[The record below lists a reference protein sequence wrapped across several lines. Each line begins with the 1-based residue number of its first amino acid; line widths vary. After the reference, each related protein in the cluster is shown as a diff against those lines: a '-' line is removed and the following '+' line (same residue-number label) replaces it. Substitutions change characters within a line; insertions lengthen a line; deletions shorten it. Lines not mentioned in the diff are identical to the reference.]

1 MCLGLLVG
9 ATAFAAAP
17 VATTGAGADEFK
29 PASTLQ
35 PLQQYPQVNAKRQ
48 ARFKFY
54 APNAQSVTVS
64 LGGGTK
70 LTKDAEGYWVGD
82 TVPLDEG
89 FHYYM
94 LNVDGAQVSDPASL
108 YFYGTTKWSSGI
120 EVPAADQD
128 FYATKDV
135 PHGHQSMVLFF
146 SKSMNKLQRCY
157 VYTPPEYEKDTTQRF
172 PVLYLQHGGGE
183 DESSWGNQGKAN
195 LIMDNLLAEG
205 KCKPFIIVMASSV
218 IPGSMNGSGDRL
230 EQPGPGGAGAG
241 GRGGMPGM
249 GLGGRGAGLG
259 TMPGGRAGGPMTAP
273 GGRAG
278 GPMAGPG
285 GRGGGRGMGANF
297 GPFEKVLVEELIPFI
312 DGNFRTLSDQPHR
325 AMAGLSLGGMQTSS
339 ITLNN
344 LDKFSHI
351 GIFSGGSITPSS
363 IADVEAFKKKVKI
376 VFMSYGGREN
386 NFAGAKPAAEQLN
399 QAGIKSVSYMS
410 PETGHEWQ
418 TWRRSLHEF
427 APLLFRD

>member
-1 MCLGLLVG
+1 
-9 ATAFAAAP
+9 
-17 VATTGAGADEFK
+17 
-29 PASTLQ
+29 
-35 PLQQYPQVNAKRQ
+35 
-48 ARFKFY
+48 
-54 APNAQSVTVS
+54 
-64 LGGGTK
+64 
-70 LTKDAEGYWVGD
+70 
-82 TVPLDEG
+82 
-89 FHYYM
+89 
-94 LNVDGAQVSDPASL
+94 
-108 YFYGTTKWSSGI
+108 
-120 EVPAADQD
+120 
-128 FYATKDV
+128 
-135 PHGHQSMVLFF
+135 
-146 SKSMNKLQRCY
+146 
-157 VYTPPEYEKDTTQRF
+157 
-172 PVLYLQHGGGE
+172 
-183 DESSWGNQGKAN
+183 
-195 LIMDNLLAEG
+195 
-205 KCKPFIIVMASSV
+205 
-218 IPGSMNGSGDRL
+218 
-230 EQPGPGGAGAG
+230 
-241 GRGGMPGM
+241 
-249 GLGGRGAGLG
+249 
-259 TMPGGRAGGPMTAP
+259 
-273 GGRAG
+273 
-278 GPMAGPG
+278 
-285 GRGGGRGMGANF
+285 MGANF

>member
-1 MCLGLLVG
+1 MNSSIFRLVCLGLLVG
-9 ATAFAAAP
+9 STTFAAAP
-17 VATTGAGADEFK
+17 ASQSADEFR
-29 PASTLQ
+29 PAWTNQ

-54 APNAQSVTVS
+54 APNAQSVSVS

-70 LTKDAEGYWVGD
+70 LSKDAEGNWTGD
-82 TVPLDEG
+82 TGVLDEG

-94 LNVDGAQVSDPASL
+94 LNIDGAQVSDPASL

-120 EVPAADQD
+120 EIPAKDED
-128 FYATKDV
+128 FYMAKDV
-135 PHGHQSMVLFF
+135 PHGHEQMVLFF
-146 SKSMNKLQRCY
+146 SKSVNALQRCY
-157 VYTPPEYEKDTTQRF
+157 VYTPPEYDKDVTKRF

-183 DESSWGNQGKAN
+183 DESSWGNQGRAN

-205 KCKPFIIVMASSV
+205 KCKPFINVMASSV
-218 IPGSMNGSGDRL
+218 IPGSFNGSGDRL
-230 EQPGPGGAGAG
+230 EQPGPRGAGA
-241 GRGGMPGM
+241 
-249 GLGGRGAGLG
+249 A
-259 TMPGGRAGGPMTAP
+259 PGGRAGGAGAVPGGRGGGAGSMPSGPTTAP

-278 GPMAGPG
+278 AG
-285 GRGGGRGMGANF
+285 GGGRNQNF
-297 GPFEKVLVEELIPFI
+297 GPFERVLVDELIPFI

-363 IADVEAFKKKVKI
+363 ITDMEGFKKKVKM

-386 NFAGAKPAAEQLN
+386 NFAGARPAAEQLN

>member
-1 MCLGLLVG
+1 MMKRYLLNVACLAAIVSPFS
-9 ATAFAAAP
+9 FAQTPAPAAQP
-17 VATTGAGADEFK
+17 ADEFM
-29 PASTLQ
+29 PAPTNQ

-82 TVPLDEG
+82 TAPLDEG

-94 LNVDGAQVSDPASL
+94 LNIDGAQVPDPASL

-120 EVPAADQD
+120 DVPAKDQD
-128 FYATKDV
+128 FYAAKNV
-135 PHGHQSMVLFF
+135 PHGQTRLVPFF
-146 SKSMNKLQRCY
+146 SKNVNALQQCY
-157 VYTPPEYEKDTTQRF
+157 VYTPPDYDKDVTRKF

-183 DESSWGNQGKAN
+183 NESTWAFQGKAN
-195 LIMDNLLAEG
+195 FIMDNLLAEG
-205 KCKPFIIVMASSV
+205 KCRPFIIVMASSV
-218 IPGSMNGSGDRL
+218 IPGSFNGSGDSL
-230 EQPGPGGAGAG
+230 VQPGPGS
-241 GRGGMPGM
+241 RGN
-249 GLGGRGAGLG
+249 
-259 TMPGGRAGGPMTAP
+259 AP

-278 GPMAGPG
+278 GAPATMPAGRMPG
-285 GRGGGRGMGANF
+285 RAGGMPGRAGGARGGMGANF
-297 GPFEKVLVEELIPFI
+297 GPFERVLIDELIPFI
-312 DGNFRTLSDQPHR
+312 DANFRTLSDQPHR

-344 LDKFSHI
+344 LDKFAYI
-351 GIFSGGSITPSS
+351 GIFSGGSISPSS
-363 IADVEAFKKKVKI
+363 ISDVPAFKQKVKL
-376 VFMSYGGREN
+376 VFQSYGGRET
-386 NFAGAKPAAEQLN
+386 NFAVAKSAADQLN

-410 PETGHEWQ
+410 PETGHEFQ

-427 APLLFRD
+427 APLLFQD